1 MKKVADYI
9 GNTSPSFTAFTY
21 CIFLRYR
28 TDPQSNE
35 TIFDQTGDEI
45 FAHALAI
52 LIYRNENLAQIYAID
67 SNEGTDNYKSAINVM
82 NKKVLRSLKEVLKT
96 FTDQNFPSLIWNT
109 PFLFTP
115 HQFNSTGSKTNDF
128 IEEGYC
134 GLISLFFIDLFH
146 RNIMI
151 NDSLQLF
158 HDPPSE
164 TEVAFY
170 IEQCLS
176 FVYYFYSSDSKRWS
190 IFLCNY
196 ARNVLQDITFH
207 DGSKSLNEYKQ
218 ELLFQ
223 NETFKIRNL
232 IDILHNPNY
241 NGNTEYVNIIS
252 KRYICTRKFQVHVIG
267 FNLNSTDDINVLLD
281 QPQINNNF
289 EYFIPDKHIR
299 QIVENADDIPTSL
312 SMKLVHLTDYTV
324 SLYIENTKNNI
335 TIEHHDET
343 MNLITVYNNDL
354 SQIKLLF
361 FNLRKSIKYLFD
373 VKSIVLNRSSP
384 INFHLHYERK

>member
-1 MKKVADYI
+1 MCILNKEINEIKKQY
-9 GNTSPSFTAFTY
+9 F
-21 CIFLRYR
+21 
-28 TDPQSNE
+28 
-35 TIFDQTGDEI
+35 
-45 FAHALAI
+45 
-52 LIYRNENLAQIYAID
+52 
-67 SNEGTDNYKSAINVM
+67 
-82 NKKVLRSLKEVLKT
+82 
-96 FTDQNFPSLIWNT
+96 SLIV
-109 PFLFTP
+109 
-115 HQFNSTGSKTNDF
+115 
-128 IEEGYC
+128 
-134 GLISLFFIDLFH
+134 
-146 RNIMI
+146 

-176 FVYYFYSSDSKRWS
+176 FVYYFYSSDIKRWW

-218 ELLFQ
+218 ELFFQ

-241 NGNTEYVNIIS
+241 NGNTEYVNIIL

-289 EYFIPDKHIR
+289 GVLAQSLCWYSVHVNLWPYF
-299 QIVENADDIPTSL
+299 
-312 SMKLVHLTDYTV
+312 
-324 SLYIENTKNNI
+324 
-335 TIEHHDET
+335 
-343 MNLITVYNNDL
+343 
-354 SQIKLLF
+354 
-361 FNLRKSIKYLFD
+361 
-373 VKSIVLNRSSP
+373 
-384 INFHLHYERK
+384 